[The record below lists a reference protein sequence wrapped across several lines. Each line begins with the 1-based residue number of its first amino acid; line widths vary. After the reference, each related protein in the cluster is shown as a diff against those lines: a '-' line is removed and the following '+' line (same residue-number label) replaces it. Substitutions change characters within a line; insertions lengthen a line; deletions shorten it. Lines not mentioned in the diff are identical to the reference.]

1 MAHFYVV
8 AQYVSPV
15 LAWGFLGSDENL
27 KEVCE
32 FFKVQNIILHVVYLS
47 SLITRCTGLP
57 HAIPVDCHLTKA
69 LSLSPVLPFSC
80 LMVTDVIRCT
90 ISICIF

>member
-32 FFKVQNIILHVVYLS
+32 YFKVCTVHNRACSYVVLYLS
-47 SLITRCTGLP
+47 SLI
-57 HAIPVDCHLTKA
+57 VW
-69 LSLSPVLPFSC
+69 
-80 LMVTDVIRCT
+80 
-90 ISICIF
+90 CI

>member
-15 LAWGFLGSDENL
+15 LAWGFLGSDEKL

-32 FFKVQNIILHVVYLS
+32 YFKVQYINVKTCTAADYVVLTLFTAADYVVFVSRVDGKETYLS
-47 SLITRCTGLP
+47 YLL
-57 HAIPVDCHLTKA
+57 V
-69 LSLSPVLPFSC
+69 SC
-80 LMVTDVIRCT
+80 YLCDGKGD
-90 ISICIF
+90 